1 MADVEGTTGRQKDVA
16 RAWVE
21 PSLGKTLF
29 LDARYRTLAFERHY
43 HEEFAIGII
52 ESGCQAFSYDGGR
65 RRMDM
70 AAGSV
75 ALISPGIVHEGRPAG
90 EAGWH
95 YRMLYP
101 SADIVKEAVSETGLA
116 DRPGSF
122 HIPSVHDRQIFE
134 RIELLHHL
142 SRSRHA
148 EAMQIETLFIEL
160 MTQALHRHAGTAVAS
175 SPSHHRVGLGVAR
188 QLIEDGFEVAPSLDA
203 LAQAAGLSKFEFVR
217 QFRREFGL
225 PPHAYLRLV
234 RVRRA
239 RDHISAG
246 EALADSAMAC
256 GFADQA
262 HMTRAFRRVLGI
274 TPGQFVRLRD

>member
-1 MADVEGTTGRQKDVA
+1 MACVEGGTANQRDVA
-16 RAWVE
+16 RAWLE
-21 PSLGKTLF
+21 PSLGNTLF
-29 LDARYRTLAFERHY
+29 LDAHYRTLAFDRHY

-52 ESGCQAFSYDGGR
+52 ESGCQAFSYDGGH
-65 RRMDM
+65 RRMNM

-75 ALISPGIVHEGRPAG
+75 ALISPGTVHEGRPADD
-90 EAGWH
+90 AGWH

-101 SADIVKEAVSETGLA
+101 SADIVKEAISETSLA
-116 DRPGSF
+116 TRPGSF
-122 HIPSVHDRQIFE
+122 HIPSVHDRQLFE
-134 RIELLHHL
+134 TIELLHHL

-160 MTQALHRHAGTAVAS
+160 MAQALHRHAGTAMAAL
-175 SPSHHRVGLGVAR
+175 PSHHRVGLGIAR
-188 QLIEDGFEVAPSLDA
+188 QLIEDGFEVAPSLDD
-203 LAQAAGLSKFEFVR
+203 LARAAGLSKFEFVR
-217 QFRREFGL
+217 QFRKEFGL

-239 RDHISAG
+239 REQISAG
-246 EALADSAMAC
+246 SALAVCAMAC

-274 TPGQFVRLRD
+274 TPGQFARLRG